1 MSENDVIEM
10 GTLTEHRL
18 DTNNPHNVTK
28 AQVGLGNVTNDA
40 QVKRSEMGVANGVAT
55 LNSEGKISSSYLPS
69 YVSDVITAN
78 SYSALPNTGEED
90 KIYVTKD
97 TNLTYRWSGTSYVEI
112 SPSIALGETSTTAYA
127 GDKGKT
133 LSNSVYDLKNRVG
146 YGCLDTE
153 TLGYAKIGTGNTR
166 VKIVPGADILA
177 SVVGQGTS
185 FTISSNTDTAS
196 IGYGAS
202 IG

>member
-1 MSENDVIEM
+1 
-10 GTLTEHRL
+10 
-18 DTNNPHNVTK
+18 
-28 AQVGLGNVTNDA
+28 
-40 QVKRSEMGVANGVAT
+40 MGVANGVAT

-69 YVSDVITAN
+69 YVSDVITAD
-78 SYSALPNTGEED
+78 SYGNLPNTGEED

-133 LSNSVYDLKNRVG
+133 LSNSVHDLELRVG
-146 YGCLDTE
+146 N
-153 TLGYAKIGTGNTR
+153 GYVVTDNMDFAIIGTGDTR
-166 VKIVPGADILA
+166 VEIAPGARILA

-202 IG
+202 IGQNSVLGEGFSAFINNVTGPDRSTRQGIVLKDTREGTVYEVK